1 MIELSEVRFR
11 SSPHIELKMLS
22 ELSPEQQDAFRE
34 LERDTDFYGLL
45 VPRRPS
51 AINIKSVG
59 RETAELFR
67 GLSSPARIDAAM
79 LGESGAR
86 ADVVDLVLD
95 CILEVESDGDFVSGA
110 DALPLVCPAPP
121 EPRADHAVARL
132 SREALLYAQDIES
145 IDAATLTSAI
155 YFYNRIPLSRFWEER
170 FPDRDAV
177 AAHLGVHAG
186 SLHAL
191 LEEHWTFVP
200 PESSNGWLSWYPR
213 AARRRSS
220 GDVTYKLYVSP
231 RPEHVRDAFASLVRV
246 LARCPGSQM
255 KIGQDAA
262 GLLRPD
268 KMVAYF
274 HSREELD
281 EAAMATQ
288 RELAGCPAHGVPFTA
303 GIDAA
308 GLLSWAIDPPD
319 TSRALSWLGRE
330 SWRLWL
336 AQKMGSA
343 FAVAKQ
349 ARGNTTEPW
358 RFVVERVRRL
368 GVDVE
373 RWTPEE
379 SLWSAS

>member
-11 SSPHIELKMLS
+11 SSPHIELKTLS

-34 LERDTDFYGLL
+34 LERDADFYGLL

-67 GLSSPARIDAAM
+67 GLSTPGRLGSM
-79 LGESGAR
+79 LLDRSEAR
-86 ADVVDLVLD
+86 AEVVDLVLD
-95 CILEVESDGDFVSGA
+95 CILEVENDGAFHTGA
-110 DALPLVCPAPP
+110 DALSLVCAAPA

-132 SREALLYAQDIES
+132 SREALRYAQDIES
-145 IDAATLTSAI
+145 VDPQTLTSAI
-155 YFYNRIPLSRFWEER
+155 YFYNRIPLSRFWTER
-170 FPDRDAV
+170 FPDRAGV
-177 AAHLGVHAG
+177 AAYLGIDRG
-186 SLHAL
+186 SLRAL
-191 LEEHWTFVP
+191 LEQHWAFAP
-200 PESSNGWLSWYPR
+200 PEHSNGWLSWSPL
-213 AARRRSS
+213 APRRRSAD
-220 GDVTYKLYVSP
+220 GVTHKLYVSP
-231 RPEHVRDAFASLVRV
+231 RAEHVRDAFASLVRV
-246 LARCPGSQM
+246 LATFPGSQM
-255 KIGQDAA
+255 KIGQDAF

-281 EAAMATQ
+281 QAAAATQ

-303 GIDAA
+303 GIDAD
-308 GLLSWAIDPPD
+308 GLLSWGLDPPD

-343 FAVAKQ
+343 FAVAKE
-349 ARGNTTEPW
+349 ARGSAIEPW

-368 GVDVE
+368 GVDVDT
-373 RWTPEE
+373 WTPEA
-379 SLWSAS
+379 SLWRNS